1 LCLERKKMFC
11 KFCGKNL
18 PEGAKF
24 CTGCGANLEG
34 GAPASAAPANSASAS
49 AAAVVSSITSSPIV
63 TNFLN
68 TLKGFFSPKM
78 VETVGK
84 SAQSKGLEWCLTAL
98 ISILTYAFAFALNMK
113 AIFGEDGPE
122 EYEFGSMLLF
132 GFLFSV
138 LTFFLFSFALFGA
151 LRLVSKKNVGLFNV
165 FNLVA
170 TASLLLACVWILNIV
185 LAFLWAPF
193 ILITSLAAFFITVLL
208 IYIGM
213 QKIDRFEASPFFAY
227 AIALVAFVF
236 VAILGGEV
244 MINAIA
250 ETDESFIKSVMQL
263 ISASFYMGTAM

>member
-1 LCLERKKMFC
+1 M
-11 KFCGKNL
+11 
-18 PEGAKF
+18 
-24 CTGCGANLEG
+24 
-34 GAPASAAPANSASAS
+34 
-49 AAAVVSSITSSPIV
+49 
-63 TNFLN
+63 
-68 TLKGFFSPKM
+68 
-78 VETVGK
+78 
-84 SAQSKGLEWCLTAL
+84 
-98 ISILTYAFAFALNMK
+98 
-113 AIFGEDGPE
+113 
-122 EYEFGSMLLF
+122 
-132 GFLFSV
+132 
-138 LTFFLFSFALFGA
+138 
-151 LRLVSKKNVGLFNV
+151 
-165 FNLVA
+165 
-170 TASLLLACVWILNIV
+170 LLACVWILNIV